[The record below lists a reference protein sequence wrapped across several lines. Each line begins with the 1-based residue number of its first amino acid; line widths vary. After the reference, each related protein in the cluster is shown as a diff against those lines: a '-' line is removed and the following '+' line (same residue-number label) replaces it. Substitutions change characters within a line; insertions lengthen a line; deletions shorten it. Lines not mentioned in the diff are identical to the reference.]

1 MNNQRIT
8 RQQAQADPYLKNE
21 IEAFDPFSPSK
32 SIPQDDDFP
41 STPIRNLPGT
51 STPHES
57 RSSSQDLNETIK
69 FVSDKSNSKKTDN
82 IQKNYSTRNLSN
94 SSKMSESGLTSNQTV
109 SLKDA
114 LQVEPEYNDSN
125 IPLSQFLEECSEAK
139 EMLDPEAESNLTK
152 LIRSKIFG
160 EANL

>member
-1 MNNQRIT
+1 M
-8 RQQAQADPYLKNE
+8 
-21 IEAFDPFSPSK
+21 
-32 SIPQDDDFP
+32 
-41 STPIRNLPGT
+41 

-57 RSSSQDLNETIK
+57 RSSSEDLNETIK

-114 LQVEPEYNDSN
+114 LQVVPEYNGSN
-125 IPLSQFLEECSEAK
+125 IPLSQFL
-139 EMLDPEAESNLTK
+139 
-152 LIRSKIFG
+152 
-160 EANL
+160 